1 MRKFWPI
8 VQNQFYYPFNY
19 SRKCEIQIKIWSEID
34 PIVRWEVRE
43 GGSKVCVH
51 LMMGQ
56 DQLYNEDKPRWQWFS
71 SGCMARLGPG
81 HSTITWDT
89 AQTGVAV
96 ADTTGGAGRDR
107 PTGR

>member
-1 MRKFWPI
+1 MKT
-8 VQNQFYYPFNY
+8 NQDDN
-19 SRKCEIQIKIWSEID
+19 
-34 PIVRWEVRE
+34 
-43 GGSKVCVH
+43 GSLQVA
-51 LMMGQ
+51 
-56 DQLYNEDKPRWQWFS
+56 
-71 SGCMARLGPG
+71 ARLGPG